1 MSLERKNLALIG
13 AGILIGVGL
22 GMVILAAISVGS
34 ASFLSNIASKV
45 GNVTLLAPAQKSP
58 APDFQLEALDGSR
71 VKLSDLRGHP
81 VLINFWA
88 TWCGPCQL
96 EMPLI
101 EQYYQK
107 YQPDLIV
114 LAVDNDEPKSDVQ
127 AFATNH
133 NLTFPVLLDPGAKVE
148 DLYQVRAFP
157 TSFFVDKSG
166 TILYQYIGSLNESQ
180 LVQYLAKIGVGE

>member
-1 MSLERKNLALIG
+1 MERKNLALIG
-13 AGILIGVGL
+13 AGILVGVGL
-22 GMVILAAISVGS
+22 GMVILAAVGIGS
-34 ASFLSNIASKV
+34 GTLLSLLTTKV
-45 GNVTLLAPAQKSP
+45 GDAPLLAPVEKSP
-58 APDFQLEALDGSR
+58 APDFQLEALDGSSI
-71 VKLSDLRGHP
+71 KLSDLRGHP

-114 LAVDNDEPKSDVQ
+114 LAVDNDEPKPDVQ

-148 DLYQVRAFP
+148 DLYRVGAFP

-166 TILYQYIGSLNESQ
+166 TILYQYIGSLNEGQ
-180 LVQYLAKIGVGE
+180 LVQYLAKLGVGE